1 MHTPMLKVELHT
13 HSSDDPVDRI
23 PYSAFHLIDRAA
35 TLGYDALAITLHER
49 RLDPRHLA
57 PYAAERGI
65 VLIPGLERTIEGKH
79 VLLLNFS
86 AAAEDVCT
94 FADLARL
101 RERERGL
108 VVAPHPYFP
117 TGSCLGTLLE
127 RHAHLFD
134 AVEWNAMFTRAI
146 NFNARAA
153 RWAAALGK
161 PMVGNG
167 DVHRL
172 WQLGTC
178 YSRVD
183 AARDPTAIC
192 EAVRAGRVEVA
203 AVPLSTV
210 TAALTMADLVRGQLA
225 GALVKPATLLPARS

>member
-1 MHTPMLKVELHT
+1 MLKVELHT
-13 HSSDDPVDRI
+13 HTSDDPVDRI
-23 PYSAFHLIDRAA
+23 PYSAFQLIDQAA

-57 PYAAERGI
+57 PYAADRGI
-65 VLIPGLERTIEGKH
+65 VLIPGIERTIEGKH

-94 FADLARL
+94 FEDLARL
-101 RERERGL
+101 RARERGL

-117 TGSCLGTLLE
+117 TGSCLGALLE
-127 RHAHLFD
+127 RHADLFD
-134 AVEWNAMFTRAI
+134 AVEWNAMFTRAV

-153 RWAAALGK
+153 RWAAAHGK

-172 WQLGTC
+172 WQMGT
-178 YSRVD
+178 SFSLVD
-183 AARDPTAIC
+183 APPDATAIC
-192 EAVRAGRVEVA
+192 EAVRAGRVEVSA
-203 AVPLSTV
+203 GPLSTI

-225 GALVKPATLLPARS
+225 TVITKPATLLPARS